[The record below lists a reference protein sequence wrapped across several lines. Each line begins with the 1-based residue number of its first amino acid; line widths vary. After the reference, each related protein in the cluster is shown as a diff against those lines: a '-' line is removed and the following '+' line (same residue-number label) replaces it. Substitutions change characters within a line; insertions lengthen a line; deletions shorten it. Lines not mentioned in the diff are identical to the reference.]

1 MKKFD
6 EIGAKVARKQELTQ
20 QIKAHES
27 ELESLEAERQELFQK
42 NATVILGG
50 ILFERFNR
58 DKSGQS
64 SAPYLTTAIQQY
76 LEHLLSD
83 DHCICG
89 EPMSP
94 EHRQH
99 VLLSFQISIARNRKQ
114 KCLPLVLRGN
124 LVHNHRD

>member
-1 MKKFD
+1 MIAKHEEELKKFD

-76 LEHLLSD
+76 LEH
-83 DHCICG
+83 G
-89 EPMSP
+89 T
-94 EHRQH
+94 
-99 VLLSFQISIARNRKQ
+99 
-114 KCLPLVLRGN
+114 LRLDN
-124 LVHNHRD
+124 YIE

>member
-1 MKKFD
+1 M
-6 EIGAKVARKQELTQ
+6 
-20 QIKAHES
+20 
-27 ELESLEAERQELFQK
+27 
-42 NATVILGG
+42 LGG

-99 VLLSFQISIARNRKQ
+99 IQEYISK
-114 KCLPLVLRGN
+114 N
-124 LVHNHRD
+124 LVTDESIIISRERASLFSLFPNIYRTE